1 MDYGV
6 EALKRHVAFFGAPFW
21 GHVNPT
27 LAVLADLV
35 SRGHRVTYVTT
46 EEFSGAVTATGV
58 EVARYEST
66 WPAGRSA
73 PSQVSADEMAGGPL
87 KYLVEN
93 IAATGAEPAFDG
105 DVPDVVVYD
114 TLMHFAA
121 RALAHKWQRP
131 AVQLIPLFASNEH
144 FSVAQQLADEFPA
157 LDPQHPAL
165 IEFGTKLAEFRA
177 SYGMGEASPADFFG
191 VVEDLNLVFLTK
203 EYQPAA
209 ETFDERYAFVGAG
222 LADPRTQEAWTPPE
236 GDAPVLLIALGTLF
250 NERPEFYRMCV
261 EAFAE
266 QPWHIVL
273 ATGRHVDPADLGPLP
288 PNIEAHQH
296 VPQLAVLE
304 HAAAF
309 VTHAGARSTMEA
321 LHFGVP
327 MVAVPQ
333 SVELEM
339 AARRTAE
346 LGLGVRIGRDEVTA
360 ERLREAVLKVTRDA
374 DIRRNVEEVRRSTRE
389 AGGAGRAAD
398 EIEAYLR
405 RVLDA

>member
-1 MDYGV
+1 M
-6 EALKRHVAFFGAPFW
+6 KRHIAFFGAPFW

-27 LAVLADLV
+27 LAVLADLAR
-35 SRGHRVTYVTT
+35 RGHRVTYVTT
-46 EEFSGAVTATGV
+46 EEFSAAVAATGV
-58 EVARYEST
+58 EVVRYEST

-73 PSQVSADEMAGGPL
+73 PSRVSADEMAGGPL

-93 IAATGAEPAFDG
+93 VAAATGAEPAYDG
-105 DVPDVVVYD
+105 DLPDVVVYD
-114 TLMHFAA
+114 TLMHSAA

-131 AVQLIPLFASNEH
+131 TVQFIPLFASNEH
-144 FSVAQQLADEFPA
+144 FSVAQQLAAEFPA

-191 VVEDLNLVFLTK
+191 VVEDLNLVFLPK
-203 EYQPAA
+203 DYQPAA
-209 ETFDERYAFVGAG
+209 DTFDERYAFVGAG
-222 LADPRTQEAWTPPE
+222 LADPSTQGAWTPPE
-236 GDAPVLLIALGTLF
+236 SGAPVLLVALGTLF
-250 NERPEFYRMCV
+250 NERPDFYRMCV

-266 QPWHIVL
+266 QPWHVVL
-273 ATGRHVDPADLGPLP
+273 AVGRHVDPADLGPLP

-296 VPQLAVLE
+296 VPQLAVLRY
-304 HAAAF
+304 ASAF
-309 VTHAGARSTMEA
+309 VTHGGVRSTMEA

-333 SVELEM
+333 AVELEM

-346 LGLGVRIGRDEVTA
+346 LGLGVRIGRDEVTP
-360 ERLREAVLKVTRDA
+360 ERLREAVLEVTRDA
-374 DIRRNVEEVRRSTRE
+374 EIGRNVAEMRRVTRE

-398 EIEAYLR
+398 EIEAYLD
-405 RVLDA
+405 RVLRA